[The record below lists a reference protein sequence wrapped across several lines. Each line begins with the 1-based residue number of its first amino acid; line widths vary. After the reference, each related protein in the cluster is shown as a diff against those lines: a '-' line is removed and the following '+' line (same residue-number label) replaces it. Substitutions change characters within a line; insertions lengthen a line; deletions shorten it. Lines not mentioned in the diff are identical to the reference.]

1 MNRGW
6 WPDGVAACRRAS
18 AAGLA
23 ATVLALGAGTGPS
36 GLAGLSVAAGAAQP
50 MAIMTT
56 VACVEADERG
66 AFHLV
71 HATEP
76 EPISDRLP
84 PEPEPNAVLGVHR
97 IRLIGTLDEFGVAR
111 HVGRKVWARG
121 LLIEDEAERRLNL
134 VSITRL
140 SSDCE

>member
-1 MNRGW
+1 MNRAW
-6 WPDGVAACRRAS
+6 WTDGGTARRRAS
-18 AAGLA
+18 AAALA

-36 GLAGLSVAAGAAQP
+36 GFAGFSVAAGAAQP

-84 PEPEPNAVLGVHR
+84 PEPEPTAVLGEHR
-97 IRLIGTLDEFGVAR
+97 IRLIGTLDEFGVDR
-111 HVGRKVWARG
+111 HVGRKVWAKG
-121 LLIEDEAERRLNL
+121 LLIEDETERRLNV

-140 SSDCE
+140 SPDCE

>member
-1 MNRGW
+1 MDRTW
-6 WPDGVAACRRAS
+6 WTDGGAARRRAS
-18 AAGLA
+18 AAALA
-23 ATVLALGAGTGPS
+23 ATVLASGAGTGPF
-36 GLAGLSVAAGAAQP
+36 GLAGSSVAVGAAQP

-56 VACVEADERG
+56 VACVEAAERG
-66 AFHLV
+66 VFHLV

-84 PEPEPNAVLGVHR
+84 PEPEPSAALGVHR

-111 HVGRKVWARG
+111 HVGRKVWAKG

>member
-1 MNRGW
+1 MDRIW
-6 WPDGVAACRRAS
+6 WTDGGVARRRAS
-18 AAGLA
+18 AAALA
-23 ATVLALGAGTGPS
+23 ATILALGAGTGPS
-36 GLAGLSVAAGAAQP
+36 GPAGLSVAAGAAQP

-71 HATEP
+71 QATEP

-84 PEPEPNAVLGVHR
+84 PEPAPSAALGVHR

>member
-1 MNRGW
+1 MHRKWWTDGGAARRRG
-6 WPDGVAACRRAS
+6 S

-23 ATVLALGAGTGPS
+23 ATVLALGAGTGHS
-36 GLAGLSVAAGAAQP
+36 ALAGLSVGAEAAQP

-66 AFHLV
+66 ALYLV

-76 EPISDRLP
+76 EAITDRLP
-84 PEPEPNAVLGVHR
+84 PEPEPSAALGVHR

-111 HVGRKVWARG
+111 HVGHKVWAKG
-121 LLIEDEAERRLNL
+121 LLIEDEAARRLNL

-140 SSDCE
+140 SPDCE

>member
-1 MNRGW
+1 MNRAW
-6 WPDGVAACRRAS
+6 WTDGGAARCRAS
-18 AAGLA
+18 AAALA
-23 ATVLALGAGTGPS
+23 ATVLALGAGTGAP
-36 GLAGLSVAAGAAQP
+36 GLTGFSVAAGAAQP

-76 EPISDRLP
+76 EPVSDRLP
-84 PEPEPNAVLGVHR
+84 PEPEPTAGLGEHR

-111 HVGRKVWARG
+111 HVGRKVWAKG
-121 LLIEDEAERRLNL
+121 LLIEDETERRLNV

-140 SSDCE
+140 SPDCE

>member
-1 MNRGW
+1 MNRARW
-6 WPDGVAACRRAS
+6 TDGGAARRRAS

-23 ATVLALGAGTGPS
+23 ATVLALGAGAGPS
-36 GLAGLSVAAGAAQP
+36 GLAGWSVAAGAAQP

-76 EPISDRLP
+76 EAVTDRLP
-84 PEPEPNAVLGVHR
+84 PEPEPTAALGVHR
-97 IRLIGTLDEFGVAR
+97 IRLIGTLEEFGVVR
-111 HVGRKVWARG
+111 HAGSKVWAKG

-140 SSDCE
+140 SPDCE